1 MLKKI
6 LYIVI
11 VIIAFVL
18 GHNYGETTLE
28 LIDDIP
34 VPKITIEMPSAK
46 DELDIL
52 EEELA
57 AEEIVA
63 E

>member
-1 MLKKI
+1 MLKKL

-11 VIIAFVL
+11 VVIAFVL
-18 GHNYGETTLE
+18 GHNYGENTVSVIEDLP
-28 LIDDIP
+28 IP
-34 VPKITIEMPSAK
+34 TITIEMPQAK

-52 EEELA
+52 EENLA
-57 AEEIVA
+57 AEEAVA

>member
-6 LYIVI
+6 LYIAI

-18 GHNYGETTLE
+18 GHNYGENTLE
-28 LIDDIP
+28 VIDDIP
-34 VPKITIEMPSAK
+34 VPKITIEMPQAK

-57 AEEIVA
+57 AEEPVA

>member
-1 MLKKI
+1 MLKKL

-11 VIIAFVL
+11 VVIAFVL
-18 GHNYGETTLE
+18 GHNYGENTVSVIEDLP
-28 LIDDIP
+28 IP
-34 VPKITIEMPSAK
+34 TITIEMPEAK

-52 EEELA
+52 EENLA
-57 AEEIVA
+57 AEEAVA